1 MNKRRYLYHS
11 TPSENVESILR
22 EGLIRGGHIKRGFAI
37 SLSQDPLQW
46 WRPGMT
52 ILSVDIV
59 NLIGEW
65 SDFLPE
71 SDEILFWGDIPPERI
86 KVCFPHPRDRTI
98 FATSRK
104 W

>member
-1 MNKRRYLYHS
+1 
-11 TPSENVESILR
+11 
-22 EGLIRGGHIKRGFAI
+22 
-37 SLSQDPLQW
+37 
-46 WRPGMT
+46 MT